1 MWDSIEE
8 AKKYIN
14 SEKKYWYNPQKRE
27 DITEAIFYCA
37 DNGDVNSQY
46 LLYSIYYKKADY
58 KSAFLW
64 CVKAAEN
71 GNIQAQY
78 DLGLHYLYG
87 DIIDKDITKALS
99 LLEQSAENGYQEANK
114 KLVNLYRANTI
125 IRINEQRAK
134 YWADRLSGYTV
145 EEIGRPLLLEEWM
158 VQPPETLTKK
168 AKVKV
173 SEKTVQAD
181 KESTTIG
188 RTFTPVEQDY
198 VINGDINK
206 SFVVNAGP
214 GTGKT
219 YSLIRRLDYLVSNG
233 IDADDIVVISFT
245 NAVVDEVKIRLNQ
258 LANENGNNALRN
270 TFVRTYHSLAWW
282 LLKMG
287 NEYIDAEGFDWEEIN
302 TSFSQLNYEDGLI
315 KAAKMIE
322 KNPEVVGTWKCL
334 VVDEI
339 QDINNGKAMF
349 VMALVDACKAQ
360 GVPILLLGDT
370 CQSIYNYLND
380 NNTAGLN
387 ISADDFYKNVITKLN
402 DYAEF
407 VSYKVNHRQNKV
419 LKDLSAPYREAILDE
434 DLYACNENRIK
445 IGEQIEEI
453 VDTDELKKLIE
464 DTNFKSICIMQRRN
478 IDAKLVSNRLIKA
491 GIPNKYVLHNDK
503 NAYSK
508 LIGFLLGG
516 YNEQAISKDVLSQLM
531 EDEILLRDFNISCNE
546 VWEKFQKCSN
556 TRDTIIPIKKLIRG
570 LTLNNSIFKDME
582 QVEKTNVFVSNIHRS
597 KGLEYDCV
605 ILDSSIFKNKN
616 DLDEDKVLYVALTRP
631 KEKIRKYSPN
641 IYWKLHKKARR
652 DYRFKKIKGQYVLE
666 YVCIEN
672 DDSNYKPDVS
682 PENYI
687 FEDSITMD
695 HAQKAIKKM
704 HEQDE
709 IQLVLNND
717 NIYEITTVK
726 GETIGRMSKYFS
738 DSVLRIYGV
747 NKLPRRL
754 GELYVDGI
762 YTFLGSQD
770 GFLEPFERRLID
782 YNNSYSQNR
791 IFNYVMFSGPAK
803 AYFEG

>member
-14 SEKKYWYNPQKRE
+14 NNKKYWYNPQKRE
-27 DITEAIFYCA
+27 VITDAIFYCA

-46 LLYSIYYKKADY
+46 LLYSIYYNKADF
-58 KSAFLW
+58 KSALLW
-64 CVKAAEN
+64 CLKAAEN

-87 DIIDKDITKALS
+87 DIVSKDITKALS
-99 LLEQSAENGYQEANK
+99 SLEQSAENGYKEACK

-145 EEIGRPLLLEEWM
+145 EEIGRPLLLEDWM
-158 VQPPETLTKK
+158 VQPPETVEKK
-168 AKVKV
+168 SQVKV
-173 SEKTVQAD
+173 ETKAVQSD
-181 KESTTIG
+181 EESTIG
-188 RTFTPVEQDY
+188 RVFKPVEQDY
-198 VINGDINK
+198 VINGDITK

-287 NEYIDAEGFDWEEIN
+287 NEYIDADDFDWEEVN

-315 KAAKMIE
+315 KAAKMVE
-322 KNPEVVGTWKCL
+322 KNPGVVGTWKCL

-349 VMALVDACKAQ
+349 VMALVEACKAN
-360 GVPILLLGDT
+360 GIPILLLGDT

-380 NNTAGLN
+380 SNTAGLN
-387 ISADDFYKNVITKLN
+387 ISADDFYKNVINTLN
-402 DYAEF
+402 GYAEF
-407 VSYKVNHRQNKV
+407 VSYKVNHRQNKA
-419 LKDLSAPYREAILDE
+419 LKDLSAPYRKAILDE
-434 DLYACNENRIK
+434 DLYSCNENRIK
-445 IGEQIEEI
+445 IGEQIEELKDI
-453 VDTDELKKLIE
+453 DEIKKLVE
-464 DTNFKSICIMQRRN
+464 ENNYNSVCIMQRRN

-516 YNEQAISKDVLSQLM
+516 YNEQAISKDTLSQLM
-531 EDEILLRDFNISCNE
+531 EDDSQLRAFNLTCDE
-546 VWEKFQKCSN
+546 VWDKFQKCSN
-556 TRDTIIPIKKLIRG
+556 TRDTIIPIKKLVMG

-582 QVEKTNVFVSNIHRS
+582 QGVKSNVFVSNIHRS

-631 KEKIRKYSPN
+631 KEKIKKYSSN

-652 DYRFKKIKGQYVLE
+652 DYRFKKVKGQYVLE

-672 DDSNYKPDVS
+672 DDSNYKADVS

-687 FEDSITMD
+687 FEDSTNMD
-695 HAQKAIKKM
+695 NAQKAIKKM

-709 IQLVLNND
+709 INLVLNKEK
-717 NIYEITTVK
+717 IYEITTDN
-726 GETIGRMSKYFS
+726 GATIGKMSKYFS
-738 DSVLRIYGV
+738 DSILRIYGV
-747 NKLPRRL
+747 DKLPSRL

-770 GFLEPFERRLID
+770 GYLEPFERRLID